1 LRYDVVVVGAGPAG
15 LVAARTVASS
25 GYRVV
30 VLERERRLGV
40 KPCGEACSRATLIDS
55 MVDPEGDFVVR
66 EIAGA
71 RVYAPNGSSVSIQG
85 DAGVGC
91 ILDKALYLE
100 HLASKASEAGADIRV
115 GCAVEDIKRN
125 DSGPNRADGDGVFR
139 VGVRPGAGAGSS
151 IEDGFEASIM
161 IGADGFNS
169 TVARSF
175 SLEQRGEREL
185 IPCVQYHMVNC
196 DFTDEGV
203 AEFYLGRNIAPLGY
217 AWAFPKGGGRA
228 NVGVGVRGAP
238 AKSYLDRFVEQHSKM
253 FGKARV
259 VGLEAAPVTVGGLLR
274 RVVADGVVLVGEAAG
289 QVVPLTGA
297 GIHSGVAG
305 AQMAGLV
312 VSDALAEGD
321 VSAAMLE
328 RYQRDYATRW
338 GRRIEDSLKAM
349 RALERLSDE
358 DLNELASLLSQDD
371 VLDLA
376 NGLDITRVAAK
387 FMRHPLLG
395 LRLARALMG

>member
-1 LRYDVVVVGAGPAG
+1 MRYDVVVVGAGPAG
-15 LVAARTVASS
+15 LVAARTVASN

-55 MVDPEGDFVVR
+55 LVDPEGDFVIR

-125 DSGPNRADGDGVFR
+125 DSGPNRADGAGVFR
-139 VGVRPGAGAGSS
+139 VGIRPGAGAGSAT
-151 IEDGFEASIM
+151 EDGFEASVM

-175 SLEQRGEREL
+175 NLEQRGEREL

-196 DFTDEGV
+196 DFPDEGV
-203 AEFYLGRNIAPLGY
+203 AEFYLGRSVAPLGY
-217 AWAFPKGGGRA
+217 AWAFPKGDGRA

-238 AKSYLDRFVEQHSKM
+238 AKPYLDKFVEHHSKM

-305 AQMAGLV
+305 AHMAGLV

-321 VSAAMLE
+321 VSVAMLE
-328 RYQRDYATRW
+328 RYQRDYAARW
-338 GRRIEDSLKAM
+338 GRRIGDSLKAL
-349 RALERLSDE
+349 RAIERLSDE

>member
-1 LRYDVVVVGAGPAG
+1 VVVGAGPAG

-25 GYRVV
+25 GYSVV

-40 KPCGEACSRATLIDS
+40 KPCGEACSRATLMDS

-100 HLASKASEAGADIRV
+100 HLASKAAEAGADIRV
-115 GCAVEDIKRN
+115 GCAVESINRN
-125 DSGPNRADGDGVFR
+125 DSSPGRADGDAILR
-139 VGVRPGAGAGSS
+139 VGVRPGAGAGNG
-151 IEDGFEASIM
+151 IEDGLEASVM

-175 SLEQRGEREL
+175 GLEESGKREL

-196 DFTDEGV
+196 DFAEEGV
-203 AEFYLGRNIAPLGY
+203 AEFYLGKNVAPMGY

-238 AKSYLDRFVEQHSKM
+238 AKPYLDRFIDAHPTM
-253 FGKARV
+253 FGRAGV

-274 RVVADGVVLVGEAAG
+274 KIVADGVVLVGEAAG

-321 VSAAMLE
+321 VSAAVLE
-328 RYQRDYATRW
+328 RYQRDYAARW
-338 GRRIEDSLKAM
+338 GRRIGDSLKAL
-349 RALERLSDE
+349 RAVERLSDE
-358 DLNELASLLSQDD
+358 DLNELAGLLSQDD

-387 FMRHPLLG
+387 LIRHPLLG
-395 LRLARALMG
+395 LRLARALM